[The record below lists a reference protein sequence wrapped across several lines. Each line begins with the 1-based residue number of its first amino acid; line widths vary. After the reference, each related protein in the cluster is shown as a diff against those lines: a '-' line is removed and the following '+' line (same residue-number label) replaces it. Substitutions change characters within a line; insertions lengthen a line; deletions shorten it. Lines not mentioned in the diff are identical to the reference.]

1 MNKLQRV
8 SQISP
13 LILARFFMLCS
24 VNYSAMTDTRLSI
37 ALAQIA
43 PVWLNREA
51 TVQKITDWIEKAADE
66 GCSLVIFGEAL
77 LPGYPFWVERTEG
90 ARFESGIQKSLFA
103 HYVSQGVSIDAG
115 DLDPITSKA
124 REKNIAVY
132 LGIIERAPD
141 RGGHSLYCS
150 MVYIDANGAIGS
162 VHRKLMPTHE
172 ERLVWAIGDGHGLR
186 THKLG
191 AFTAGGLNCWENWLP
206 LARASLYAQGE
217 DLHVAIWP
225 GNVRNTEEITRFI
238 ARESR
243 SYVISVGGLMRKT
256 DIGSNL
262 PHAELLIDVADDCMA
277 DGGSCV
283 AAPNGEWLLEP
294 QSGDE
299 SLYIVEVDH
308 DRVLEERHSLDVAGH
323 YSRPDVTRLI
333 VNRKRQTT
341 AEFSDD

>member
-1 MNKLQRV
+1 
-8 SQISP
+8 
-13 LILARFFMLCS
+13 MLG
-24 VNYSAMTDTRLSI
+24 ASI
-37 ALAQIA
+37 TVGLAQIA
-43 PVWLNREA
+43 PVWLDRNA
-51 TVQKITDWIEKAADE
+51 IIDKVAGWIEKSAAE
-66 GCSLVIFGEAL
+66 GCSLVVFGEAMI
-77 LPGYPFWVERTEG
+77 PGYPFWVERTGG
-90 ARFESGIQKSLFA
+90 AEFESDLQKSLYS
-103 HYVSQGVSIDAG
+103 HYVSQSVSLESG
-115 DLDPITSKA
+115 DLEILCATA
-124 REKNIAVY
+124 RANSIAVY
-132 LGIIERAPD
+132 VGVIERAGD

-150 MVYIDANGAIGS
+150 MVYIDASGSIGS

-172 ERLVWAIGDGHGLR
+172 ERLVWAIGDGNGLR

-191 AFTAGGLNCWENWLP
+191 HFTAGGLNCWENWLP

-243 SYVISVGGLMRKT
+243 SYVVSVGGLMRKS
-256 DIGSNL
+256 DIGPDL
-262 PHAELLIDVADDCMA
+262 PHAELLSDAMDDLTA

-299 SLYIVEVDH
+299 SLYIVELDH
-308 DRVLEERHSLDVAGH
+308 ALVLEERHSLDVVGH

-341 AEFSDD
+341 AEFEGD

>member
-1 MNKLQRV
+1 MENLMSDSR
-8 SQISP
+8 IS
-13 LILARFFMLCS
+13 
-24 VNYSAMTDTRLSI
+24 VG
-37 ALAQIA
+37 LAQIT
-43 PVWLNREA
+43 PVWLNRDA
-51 TVQKITDWIEKAADE
+51 TMDKVVSWVEKAANE
-66 GCSLVIFGEAL
+66 GCSLVVFGEAL
-77 LPGYPFWVERTEG
+77 LPGYPFWVERTDG
-90 ARFESGIQKSLFA
+90 ARFESEIQKSLFA
-103 HYVSQGVSIDAG
+103 HYVSQGIVIESG
-115 DLDPITSKA
+115 DLGSVCAAA
-124 REKNIAVY
+124 REHEIAVY
-132 LGIIERAPD
+132 LGIMERAAD

-150 MVYIDANGAIGS
+150 MVYIDAEGVIGS

-186 THKLG
+186 THELG
-191 AFTAGGLNCWENWLP
+191 PFTAGGLNCWENWLP

-225 GNVRNTEEITRFI
+225 GNARNTEEITRFI

-243 SYVISVGGLMRKT
+243 SYVVSVGGLMRKS
-256 DIGSNL
+256 DIGPEL
-262 PHAELLIDVADDCMA
+262 PHADLLMDTADVLMA

-299 SLYIVEVDH
+299 SLYIVELDH
-308 DRVLEERHSLDVAGH
+308 NRVLEERHSLDVAGH
-323 YSRPDVTRLI
+323 YARPDVTRLV